1 MKLNNKGM
9 TLIELLL
16 SIALVGLV
24 LVFLF
29 QLLNDLQHETDNN
42 NFAYNNQVNR
52 IDAIYAVEKDLQKY
66 TLVGVEDASSDN
78 NIVIKFNYIKGD
90 GLQSAILRSDFNTY
104 IDEYGDEKIKYY
116 LRYTSYS
123 DEQFSWEMKG
133 AELDTCGTF
142 KYYVDSSSNSYYF
155 KINIPIYN
163 SVYHDRNNEDRNN
176 AVDDIEITYSDFKSN
191 LNMTNAAYLT
201 NSSEV
206 EKQIGVC
213 TN

>member
-1 MKLNNKGM
+1 MNLNKKGM

-29 QLLNDLQHETDNN
+29 QLLNDLQYETDNN
-42 NFAYNNQVNR
+42 NFVYNNQVNR
-52 IDAIYAVEKDLQKY
+52 IDAIYTIEKDLQNY
-66 TLVGVEDASSDN
+66 TLVGVEDASSNDN
-78 NIVIKFNYIKGD
+78 IIIKFHYIKG
-90 GLQSAILRSDFNTY
+90 GSIKSAILRSDSNTY
-104 IDEYGDEKIKYY
+104 TDEYGDQKIKYY

-163 SVYHDRNNEDRNN
+163 SIYHDLNNEDRNN
-176 AVDDIEITYSDFKSN
+176 AVDDIEITYSDNKNN
-191 LNMTNAAYLT
+191 LDMTNNSYLT
-201 NSSEV
+201 KSSEV
-206 EKQIGVC
+206 EKQIGIC
-213 TN
+213 AN